1 MEKLR
6 EELAKLLFDWIDDDG
21 WEWWE
26 VDKDVR
32 DHYRNKTDS
41 ILSLPSLREALEK
54 AEKWDAYQA
63 ELANDK
69 VHTDRFI
76 SLMDSE
82 ADNLRRDAEKWR
94 KVEEIAKRNWTDD
107 PCEDCPVAE
116 RCDSS
121 NSLCGQADDLIEALS
136 EVPNGN

>member
-54 AEKWDAYQA
+54 A
-63 ELANDK
+63 
-69 VHTDRFI
+69 TG
-76 SLMDSE
+76 
-82 ADNLRRDAEKWR
+82 
-94 KVEEIAKRNWTDD
+94 KVEVNESLVDALKAVYRKHVMDD
-107 PCEDCPVAE
+107 DSIGWDELSDIVKDALCDAIGDE
-116 RCDSS
+116 RF
-121 NSLCGQADDLIEALS
+121 NEFLS
-136 EVPNGN
+136 EVKDVEKG